1 MFAIFLKT
9 LPFFAIVGI
18 GYFAGKARFFDEQA
32 TAYLNKFVFYFA
44 LSAMILKFSSQLA
57 LVEILNWRF
66 LAAYFAASCMVYL
79 IVAGASIVRRVSWSE
94 AAIEAHTA
102 VSGNLGFIGLP
113 MLVLILG
120 TAAIAPILMIIII
133 DLVIFGS
140 LAVIIITVSKEGSLS
155 TKTLKSIG
163 IALIKNPMIMSM
175 VVGLLWS
182 ATNIPLAAPVSGFLG
197 LLGAAATPCALFAIG
212 ASLAP
217 KSAERISVAIWIS
230 TAKLI
235 LHPCICAIFAFWVFE
250 IEPFLASVMVACAAL
265 PVAGNVYLIAQH
277 YNVAPARVS
286 SAILVSTVAS
296 IVTLSIVLSIVSG
309 G

>member
-1 MFAIFLKT
+1 MLAIFLKT

-18 GYFAGKARFFDEQA
+18 GYFAGKIRFFDEKA

-57 LVEILNWRF
+57 LNEILNWRF
-66 LAAYFAASCMVYL
+66 LLAYFLANSVVYL
-79 IVAGASIVRRVSWSE
+79 IVIGASVYRRISWSE

-113 MLVLILG
+113 MLVLIMG
-120 TAAIAPILMIIII
+120 AAAVAPILMIIII
-133 DLVIFGS
+133 DLVVFGS
-140 LAVIIITVSKEGSLS
+140 LVVIIITVGKEGALSLKS
-155 TKTLKSIG
+155 LKSIG
-163 IALIKNPMIMSM
+163 LALVKNPMIMSM
-175 VVGLLWS
+175 VAGLLWS
-182 ATNIPLAAPVSGFLG
+182 ATNIPLAVPVSEFLS

-217 KSAERISVAIWIS
+217 KSAERVSVAIWIT

-235 LHPCICAIFAFWVFE
+235 LHPCVCAIFAFWVFE
-250 IEPFLASVMVACAAL
+250 LEPFIASVMVACAAI
-265 PVAGNVYLIAQH
+265 PVAGNVYLTAQH

-296 IVTLSIVLSIVSG
+296 IVTLSIALSIVSNG
-309 G
+309 